1 MDGGDMTL
9 AFDLSALKAL
19 AAPGEAV
26 TDARQWTS
34 YVGVVSDAPTYEI
47 TNFTRQHRIRQDF
60 FSGPQD
66 RAESLTQIRD
76 QFDTERYVLVAG
88 PDAEPVDESA
98 SAEDDS
104 AVPAGWE
111 VLAVAD
117 AAEAAGWALGD
128 RSTTPASEPDRE
140 DWP

>member
-9 AFDLSALKAL
+9 AFDLSALKTL
-19 AAPGEAV
+19 ANPGDAV

-66 RAESLTQIRD
+66 RTESLAQIRD

-88 PDAEPVDESA
+88 RDGETADAATHPGNNGSDAPS
-98 SAEDDS
+98 
-104 AVPAGWE
+104 GWE

-117 AAEAAGWALGD
+117 AADAAGWSLGD
-128 RSTTPASEPDRE
+128 RFSTDPEDR
-140 DWP
+140 P

>member
-9 AFDLSALKAL
+9 AFELSALKAL
-19 AAPGEAV
+19 TNPGEAV

-34 YVGVVSDAPTYEI
+34 YVGVVSNAPTYEI

-66 RAESLTQIRD
+66 RTESLAQIKD
-76 QFDTERYVLVAG
+76 QFDTERYVLVTG
-88 PDAEPVDESA
+88 PDAE
-98 SAEDDS
+98 DDTAPS
-104 AVPAGWE
+104 GWE

-117 AAEAAGWALGD
+117 AADAAGWALGD
-128 RSTTPASEPDRE
+128 RSSTDTAEPDRE

>member
-9 AFDLSALKAL
+9 AFELSALKAL
-19 AAPGEAV
+19 ADPGEAV

-34 YVGVVSDAPTYEI
+34 YVGVVSNAPTYEI

-66 RAESLTQIRD
+66 RTESLAQIRD

-88 PDAEPVDESA
+88 PDG
-98 SAEDDS
+98 EDGT
-104 AVPAGWE
+104 APPGWE

-117 AAEAAGWALGD
+117 AADAAGWALGD
-128 RSTTPASEPDRE
+128 RSSTDASEPDRE